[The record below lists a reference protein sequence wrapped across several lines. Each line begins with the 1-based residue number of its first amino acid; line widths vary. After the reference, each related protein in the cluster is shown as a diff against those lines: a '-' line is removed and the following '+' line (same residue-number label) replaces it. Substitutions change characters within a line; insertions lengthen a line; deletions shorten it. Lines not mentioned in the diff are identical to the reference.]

1 MKKEKFNLETQNVEK
16 QQRRKASLPV
26 EELNELIIN
35 AIQDKKGLDIVKIDL
50 RHLKEAPTDYFIICH
65 GNNENQVKA
74 IANNIEFEV
83 KKKGNELPVHAEGK
97 GNSVWVLVDYFD
109 TVVHV
114 FHHEAREYYTLESLW
129 SDGKITQYE
138 NL

>member
-1 MKKEKFNLETQNVEK
+1 MEQH
-16 QQRRKASLPV
+16 RKANLPA

-50 RHLKEAPTDYFIICH
+50 RGLDEAPTDFFIICH

-74 IANNIEFEV
+74 IANNVEFEV
-83 KKKGNELPVHAEGK
+83 KKKGGELPLSAEGK
-97 GNSVWVLVDYFD
+97 NNSVWILVDYFD

-114 FHHEAREYYTLESLW
+114 FHHEAREYYNLQKLW
-129 SDGKITQYE
+129 SDGKVTEYQ

>member
-1 MKKEKFNLETQNVEK
+1 METQNVEK
-16 QQRRKASLPV
+16 TRRKASLPV

-50 RHLKEAPTDYFIICH
+50 RHLKEAPADYFIICH

-74 IANNIEFEV
+74 IANNVEFEV
-83 KKKGNELPVHAEGK
+83 KKKGNELPLHAEGK

-114 FHHEAREYYTLESLW
+114 FHHEAREYYNLETLW
-129 SDGKITQYE
+129 SDGKVTQYE

>member
-1 MKKEKFNLETQNVEK
+1 METKRVE
-16 QQRRKASLPV
+16 QRRKASLPA
-26 EELNELIIN
+26 EQLNELIIS

-50 RHLKEAPTDYFIICH
+50 RGLDEAPTDYFIICH

-74 IANNIEFEV
+74 IANNVEFEV
-83 KKKGNELPVHAEGK
+83 KTKGNELPISAEGK

-114 FHHEAREYYTLESLW
+114 FHHEAREYYDLQKLW
-129 SDGKITQYE
+129 SDGKVTEYQ